1 MSRSYN
7 TMKAAPLRTDKSSAD
22 YESPAMA
29 PDQNEPPAVEYP
41 DGGTKAWTAVFGC
54 FCAFFGALSMMN
66 SIGVYQNWLST
77 HQLEGYSS
85 GSIGWIFGL
94 YNFLSFFTG
103 ILIGP
108 LFDTKGPKPL
118 SISGSV
124 LLLLTYVLL
133 GWCSKYW
140 HFMLCFGILGSFSTC
155 LLFTAAMGTVQHWF
169 LKRRGLATGLA
180 ICGGSVGGITTPL
193 VLSALLPKIGFAWA
207 MRALALLMVPFVA
220 CGILLMRGRNQ
231 DISTMPKSILPDI
244 TVLWEPRKGVLTVA
258 ALFIELGL
266 FIPMTY
272 VASFATSHEMSS
284 EAAYR
289 TVTLMNVGSLIGR
302 WLPGWLGDKLGRF
315 NMLNIALA
323 LCIVSIFGIWLP
335 PTGASTAGLTAF
347 AVIFGIG
354 SGSGISLLPVC
365 VGQLCETEN
374 YGKTFTAVYSVGS
387 IGSLIGVPLGGQ
399 ILEAAN
405 GDYMGLIIFSGAAYV
420 VAFASLTTVRIMSV
434 GAKGSTKF

>member
-1 MSRSYN
+1 
-7 TMKAAPLRTDKSSAD
+7 MKAAPLGTDKASSD
-22 YESPAMA
+22 YESPAIA
-29 PDQNEPPAVEYP
+29 PDQNEAPAIEYP

-108 LFDTKGPKPL
+108 LFDSKGPKML

-124 LLLLTYVLL
+124 MLLLTYVLL

-140 HFMLCFGILGSFSTC
+140 HFMLCFGILGSSSTC

-193 VLSALLPKIGFAWA
+193 VLSALLPKIGFTWA

-220 CGILLMRGRNQ
+220 CAILLMRGRHQ
-231 DISTMPKSILPDI
+231 DISTAPKSILPDI
-244 TVLWEPRKGVLTVA
+244 TVLWEPKKGVLTVA

-272 VASFATSHEMSS
+272 VASFATNHDMSP

-302 WLPGWLGDKLGRF
+302 TLYRV
-315 NMLNIALA
+315 NIWHLA
-323 LCIVSIFGIWLP
+323 TTNGGIDCWTDCICSY
-335 PTGASTAGLTAF
+335 
-347 AVIFGIG
+347 FGIG

-365 VGQLCETEN
+365 IGQLCETEN

-399 ILEAAN
+399 ILEAAK

-420 VAFASLTTVRIMSV
+420 VAFGSLTAVRIMSA